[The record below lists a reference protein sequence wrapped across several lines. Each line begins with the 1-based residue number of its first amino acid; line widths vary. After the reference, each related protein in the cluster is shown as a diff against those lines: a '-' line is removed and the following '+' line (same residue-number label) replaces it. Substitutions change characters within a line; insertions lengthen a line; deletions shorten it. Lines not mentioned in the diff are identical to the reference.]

1 MRKAFIL
8 TREHTHEALLKIEA
22 VQRTWESLFG
32 EPGDRGHY
40 GRYQLRLGYRAWH
53 ASTSKITRFVIDGR
67 EFHGHLRLVTAKA
80 WFAKKL
86 YERAVACT
94 AERYPRWDEH
104 AYSDGI
110 RAGERVLE
118 FQSEEHEL
126 GWAHLWN
133 SLYHLDRPRVTEEMF
148 DEPCSDWGYL
158 LPLAQSRRYGGDFS
172 KGYRLVTVILGKDE
186 ISEEDWNR
194 TRIALESGERLP
206 LSNKPIEFAFDDI
219 RESIV
224 QLSSPELAV
233 LNWADACPPLS
244 DPDKEYL
251 AAIEDADPPRAYTAI
266 ARGADPNAIEPGKNY
281 PIDRFIESW
290 CDQRYEAD
298 KTADQTADPG
308 TRSPESVLTREQA
321 ASAITRLVELGAHPD
336 LFPPDE
342 SPAIV
347 GASIGSQYELVKALL
362 ESGAQAST
370 DWSCDSYPGEWP
382 QAWDSPAFDGF
393 NEGDVEAKAVYCLLM
408 LSRPSPIYDA
418 ARERAEIVEARE
430 FLADRLDRIRVRPE
444 ARGED

>member
-1 MRKAFIL
+1 MRQAFIL

-53 ASTSKITRFVIDGR
+53 ASTSKISRFVIDGR

-86 YERAVACT
+86 YELAVART
-94 AERYPRWDEH
+94 RERYPRWDEH
-104 AYSDGI
+104 AYSDGTRI
-110 RAGERVLE
+110 GERVLE

-133 SLYHLDRPRVTEEMF
+133 SLYHLDRPRVTEELF
-148 DEPCSDWGYL
+148 DEPCSNWGYP
-158 LPLAQSRRYGGDFS
+158 LPLAQTLRYGGDMS

-194 TRIALESGERLP
+194 TRIALESGERLA
-206 LSNKPIEFAFDDI
+206 LSDKPIEFAFDDV
-219 RESIV
+219 RESLV

-233 LNWADACPPLS
+233 LNWADACPPLTE
-244 DPDKEYL
+244 PDKEYL
-251 AAIEDADPPRAYTAI
+251 AAIEDADPERAYAAI
-266 ARGADPNAIEPGKNY
+266 ARGANPNAIEPGKNY

-298 KTADQTADPG
+298 KTPDKAARPG
-308 TRSPESVLTREQA
+308 ARSPESVLTREQA

-336 LFPPDE
+336 IFPPDE

-347 GASIGSQYELVKALL
+347 DASIGSQYDLVKALL
-362 ESGAQAST
+362 EAGAQAST
-370 DWSCDSYPGEWP
+370 DWAWDGSLGEWP
-382 QAWDSPAFDGF
+382 QAWESPYFDAFH
-393 NEGDVEAKAVYCLLM
+393 EGDAAAKEVYCLLM
-408 LSRPSPIYDA
+408 LSRPSPIYDVA
-418 ARERAEIVEARE
+418 LERADIVEARKT
-430 FLADRLDRIRVRPE
+430 LSDRLSGIRVRAE